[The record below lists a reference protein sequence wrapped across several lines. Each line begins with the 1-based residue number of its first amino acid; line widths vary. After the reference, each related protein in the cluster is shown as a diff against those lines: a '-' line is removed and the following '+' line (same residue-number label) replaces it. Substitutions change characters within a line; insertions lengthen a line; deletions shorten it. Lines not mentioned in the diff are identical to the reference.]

1 MRDDCCRSGRD
12 MMMVAVRWNRLSVW
26 PNDGCQLK
34 HFAQARVGHRGVVSF
49 EFIRFQNWEIQ
60 WGRSS
65 QATPWLIPREDS
77 SSSNDDTA

>member
-34 HFAQARVGHRGVVSF
+34 HFTQARVVPSLVLSLVFFSERVFV
-49 EFIRFQNWEIQ
+49 RQNT
-60 WGRSS
+60 
-65 QATPWLIPREDS
+65 TPE
-77 SSSNDDTA
+77 N